1 MAAPEGDAGCQAFG
15 ARCVLNGKERRSV
28 VRAGQIKRGNVI
40 KWRDQ
45 LWKVVDTQQ
54 TFVGKKGAYFQ
65 MKLQSMDGGRTV
77 TERFN
82 SGQQVEKAFLE
93 TRRVQYLY
101 QDGSSYVFMDPGTGD
116 QIHIPEDALG
126 EALPYLAYNAQVE
139 VRLHEGKTV
148 SVELPASVV
157 LEVTRTEPAVR
168 GDTAATVTKP
178 AEVETGLSVKVPGHI
193 KVGDRIQVDT
203 RTGQFLGR
211 A

>member
-1 MAAPEGDAGCQAFG
+1 ME
-15 ARCVLNGKERRSV
+15 
-28 VRAGQIKRGNVI
+28 RAGQIKRGNVI

-45 LWKVVDTQQ
+45 LWKVIDSQQ

-65 MKLQSMDGGRTV
+65 IKLQSIDGGRTV
-77 TERFN
+77 TERF
-82 SGQQVEKAFLE
+82 SSTQQVEKAFLE
-93 TRRVQYLY
+93 TRHMQYLY

-116 QIHIPEDALG
+116 QINIPEDALG

-168 GDTAATVTKP
+168 GDTATAVTKP